1 MTNEANTRRPEGA
14 DREAVDKAAAL
25 VGDAD
30 ALLGDA
36 FGPGEWPEADSVD
49 RFLSEGKLDRVLS
62 LSLSLSLYGQAMR
75 LDSNEPAY
83 PWNLGSAMNRLGLND
98 LALGF
103 LTRAIHLSEQRGED
117 QWSGPDAQLA
127 VAEVA
132 IDAGEY
138 DLALTA
144 LAHARAD
151 DQGNGREAQ
160 IGDLLKEVRSE
171 RGDPQP
177 QVSLASLL
185 ERLPA

>member
-1 MTNEANTRRPEGA
+1 MTNEANTRKAEGA

-36 FGPGEWPEADSVD
+36 FGPGEWPEADAVD
-49 RFLSEGKLDRVLS
+49 RFLSEGKLDRVLA
-62 LSLSLSLYGQAMR
+62 LYGQAMR
-75 LDSNEPAY
+75 LDAGEPAY

-103 LTRAIHLSEQRGED
+103 LTRAIHLSDQRGEG

-138 DLALTA
+138 DLALTT

-151 DQGNGREAQ
+151 DEGNGREAQ
-160 IGDLLKEVRSE
+160 IGDLLKQVRSE
-171 RGDPQP
+171 RDDPQP

>member
-1 MTNEANTRRPEGA
+1 MNNEANTREPEDAGP
-14 DREAVDKAAAL
+14 EAAAKAEAL
-25 VGDAD
+25 VGEAD
-30 ALLGDA
+30 ELLADA
-36 FGPGEWPEADSVD
+36 FGPGEWPEAEAAD
-49 RFLSEGKLDRVLS
+49 RFLSEGKLDRVLA
-62 LSLSLSLYGQAMR
+62 LYGQAMR
-75 LDSNEPAY
+75 LDVSEPAY

-103 LTRAIHLSEQRGED
+103 LTRAIHLADERGED
-117 QWSGPDAQLA
+117 EWSGPDAQLA
-127 VAEVA
+127 LAEVA

-151 DQGNGREAQ
+151 DDRNGREAQ

-171 RGDPQP
+171 QGDPQP
-177 QVSLASLL
+177 QASLASLL

>member
-25 VGDAD
+25 VGEAD

-36 FGPGEWPEADSVD
+36 FAPGEWPEADAVD
-49 RFLSEGKLDRVLS
+49 RFLSEGKLDRVLA
-62 LSLSLSLYGQAMR
+62 LYGQAMR
-75 LDSNEPAY
+75 LDAGEPAY

-103 LTRAIHLSEQRGED
+103 LTRAIHLSEQSGES

-151 DQGNGREAQ
+151 DEGNGREAQ
-160 IGDLLKEVRSE
+160 IGDLLKEVRTE
-171 RGDPQP
+171 RDDPQP

>member
-1 MTNEANTRRPEGA
+1 MTNEANTRKPEGA
-14 DREAVDKAAAL
+14 DHEAVDKAAAL

-30 ALLGDA
+30 ALLSDA
-36 FGPGEWPEADSVD
+36 FGPGEWPDADAVD
-49 RFLSEGKLDRVLS
+49 RFLSEGKLDRVLA
-62 LSLSLSLYGQAMR
+62 LYGQAMR
-75 LDSNEPAY
+75 LDAGEPAY

-103 LTRAIHLSEQRGED
+103 LTRSIHLSDQRGES

-138 DLALTA
+138 DLALTT

-151 DQGNGREAQ
+151 DEGNGREAQ
-160 IGDLLKEVRSE
+160 IGDLLKQVRSE
-171 RGDPQP
+171 RDDPQP

>member
-1 MTNEANTRRPEGA
+1 MSNERNTRKPKDAEPA
-14 DREAVDKAAAL
+14 AATKAEAL

-30 ALLGDA
+30 ELLADA
-36 FGPGEWPEADSVD
+36 FGPGEWPDTEAVE
-49 RFLSEGKLDRVLS
+49 RFLSEGKLDRVLA
-62 LSLSLSLYGQAMR
+62 LYGQAMR
-75 LDSNEPAY
+75 LDATEPAY

-103 LTRAIHLSEQRGED
+103 LARAIHLAEKAGEG

-127 VAEVA
+127 LAEVA

-151 DQGNGREAQ
+151 DQQNGREAQ
-160 IGDLLKEVRSE
+160 IGELLKEVGNE
-171 RGDPQP
+171 RDDPSP
-177 QVSLASLL
+177 QASLASLL
-185 ERLPA
+185 EQLPA

>member
-1 MTNEANTRRPEGA
+1 MTNEANTRKPEGA

-36 FGPGEWPEADSVD
+36 FGPGEWPEADAVD
-49 RFLSEGKLDRVLS
+49 RFLSEGKLDRVLA
-62 LSLSLSLYGQAMR
+62 LYGQAMR
-75 LDSNEPAY
+75 LDAGEPAY

-103 LTRAIHLSEQRGED
+103 LSRAIHLSDQRGEG

-138 DLALTA
+138 DLALTT

-151 DQGNGREAQ
+151 DDGNGREAQ
-160 IGDLLKEVRSE
+160 IGDLLKQVRSE
-171 RGDPQP
+171 RDDPQP

>member
-1 MTNEANTRRPEGA
+1 MNNEANTPEPEGA
-14 DREAVDKAAAL
+14 DREAAAKAETL
-25 VGDAD
+25 VGEAD
-30 ALLGDA
+30 ELLVDA
-36 FGPGEWPEADSVD
+36 FGPGEWPEAEAAD
-49 RFLSEGKLDRVLS
+49 RFLSEGKLDRVLA
-62 LSLSLSLYGQAMR
+62 LYGQAMR
-75 LDSNEPAY
+75 LDAGEPAY

-103 LTRAIHLSEQRGED
+103 LTRAIHLADERGED

-127 VAEVA
+127 LAEVA

-151 DQGNGREAQ
+151 DQQNGREAQ
-160 IGDLLKEVRSE
+160 IGDLLKEVRNE
-171 RGDPQP
+171 QGDPQP
-177 QVSLASLL
+177 QASLALLL

>member
-1 MTNEANTRRPEGA
+1 MTNEANTREPEGA
-14 DREAVDKAAAL
+14 DREAVDRAAAL
-25 VGDAD
+25 VDEAD
-30 ALLGDA
+30 ALLSDA
-36 FGPGEWPEADSVD
+36 FGPGEWPASKAVD
-49 RFLSEGKLDRVLS
+49 RFLSEGKLDRVLA
-62 LSLSLSLYGQAMR
+62 LYGQAMR
-75 LDSNEPAY
+75 LDASEPAY

-103 LTRAIHLSEQRGED
+103 LTRAIHLSEQSGED

-151 DQGNGREAQ
+151 DDGNGREAQ
-160 IGDLLKEVRSE
+160 IGDLLKEVRGG

-177 QVSLASLL
+177 QASLASLL

>member
-1 MTNEANTRRPEGA
+1 MTNEANTPKPEAA

-36 FGPGEWPEADSVD
+36 FGPGEWPEAEAVD
-49 RFLSEGKLDRVLS
+49 RFLSEGKLDRVLA
-62 LSLSLSLYGQAMR
+62 LYGQAMR
-75 LDSNEPAY
+75 LDASEPAY

-103 LTRAIHLSEQRGED
+103 LTRAIHLSDQRGES

-151 DQGNGREAQ
+151 DDGNGREAR
-160 IGDLLKEVRSE
+160 IGGLLKEVRSE

>member
-1 MTNEANTRRPEGA
+1 MTNEANTREPEDA
-14 DREAVDKAAAL
+14 DREAADKAAAL

-36 FGPGEWPEADSVD
+36 FGPGEWPEAAAVD
-49 RFLSEGKLDRVLS
+49 RFLSEGKLDRVLA
-62 LSLSLSLYGQAMR
+62 LYGHAMR
-75 LDSNEPAY
+75 LDSSEPAY

-103 LTRAIHLSEQRGED
+103 LTRAIHLSDQRGES

-132 IDAGEY
+132 IDASEY

-144 LAHARAD
+144 LAHARAED
-151 DQGNGREAQ
+151 DGNGREVQ